1 LRRKRAIPDDLW
13 NVTVM
18 SLPFLE
24 VLGYDER
31 VQLKALAESFLAS
44 KEFSTAGGLE
54 LTTKSAFRSPPRAAC
69 PFSTSG

>member
-1 LRRKRAIPDDLW
+1 
-13 NVTVM
+13 
-18 SLPFLE
+18 

-69 PFSTSG
+69 PSSTSG

>member
-1 LRRKRAIPDDLW
+1 M
-13 NVTVM
+13 M

-44 KEFSTAGGLE
+44 KGIQHG
-54 LTTKSAFRSPPRAAC
+54 RRP
-69 PFSTSG
+69 